1 VGLYTRHQL
10 ALLLALVAA
19 AGAGIGIDHWR
30 RAHPDVAEGLELLDR
45 APLPPVPPSVVRR
58 PAAPRAEPIGG
69 AHTRAP
75 RALPAPRAS
84 EPTAL
89 IDINRAPADELERLP
104 GVGRTTATRI
114 VAARPFASVDD
125 LARVRGL
132 RGARL
137 ARVRTLV
144 TVAPP

>member
-1 VGLYTRHQL
+1 MSLYTRHQL
-10 ALLLALVAA
+10 ALLLALIGA

-45 APLPPVPPSVVRR
+45 APLPPLPPPVLRR
-58 PAAPRAEPIGG
+58 PPPHLSVARTIAQREP
-69 AHTRAP
+69 
-75 RALPAPRAS
+75 LVD
-84 EPTAL
+84 L
-89 IDINRAPADELERLP
+89 NRAPTDALERLP
-104 GVGRTTATRI
+104 GVGRAIATRI
-114 VAARPFASVDD
+114 IDARPFASVDD